1 MTSKPS
7 IDDVAAAIFEHFD
20 RPITTMKLQKLA
32 YLAQG
37 WNLAFRGAPM
47 FEGKFEAWVNGPVS
61 RELYRKHRGEF
72 SRSRWPEG
80 NPKALSDEDRVI
92 LDAVIDNYGGL
103 SGAELSDLTHVA
115 GTPWHHARAL
125 SNVGPTEPSR
135 EALDENLIR
144 THFRQLL
151 GLDDAEYESITDG
164 EPPPATGHYY
174 APSN

>member
-37 WNLAFRGAPM
+37 WNLAFRGDPM
-47 FEGKFEAWVNGPVS
+47 FDGKFEAWVNGPVS

-72 SRSRWPEG
+72 ARSRWPEG
-80 NPKALSDEDRVI
+80 NPKALSDEDRII

-115 GTPWHHARAL
+115 GTPWHRARAV
-125 SNVGPTEPSR
+125 SHAGPSEPSR
-135 EALDENLIR
+135 QPLDEALIR

-151 GLDDAEYESITDG
+151 GLDDPEYESNTNG
-164 EPPPATGHYY
+164 EPPPNTGHYHAFSY
-174 APSN
+174 